1 MGNKR
6 RIIKQGMSSFPL
18 PRSVSLT
25 FCIALQKFI
34 ALVDD
39 APEIQDG
46 QVFPFE
52 YREPLER
59 LWRDRGVQHACQ
71 RGNEYALP
79 ENLP

>member
-6 RIIKQGMSSFPL
+6 RIVKQGPSSFPSRNVL
-18 PRSVSLT
+18 LT
-25 FCIALQKFI
+25 FCIGSQKFI
-34 ALVDD
+34 ALVDN